1 MKKFISIVLLIA
13 FSFLICVP
21 SISEVVKSPTVES
34 FYQVKSD
41 FFQKSL
47 ALFDLEVVDVMM
59 VDILFEN
66 SGEHDVIDAELEFPA
81 VPEDLTAVILFDGW
95 FIAHGQWDY
104 TSGHSLHVYFWTDD
118 LAQFGRTDS
127 LYLILIHKK
136 D

>member
-13 FSFLICVP
+13 FSFLVCVP
-21 SISEVVKSPTVES
+21 SISEVIKSPNVES

-47 ALFDLEVVDVMM
+47 ALFDLEVVDMMM
-59 VDILFEN
+59 VDIHVDN
-66 SGEHDVIDAELEFPA
+66 SSGHDVIDAELEFPI

-118 LAQFGRTDS
+118 LAQFEHMNG
-127 LYLILIHKK
+127 LYLVLIHKK
-136 D
+136 

>member
-47 ALFDLEVVDVMM
+47 ALFDLEVVDMMM
-59 VDILFEN
+59 VDIHVDNF
-66 SGEHDVIDAELEFPA
+66 SGRDVIDAELEFPI

-118 LAQFGRTDS
+118 LAQFEHMNG
-127 LYLILIHKK
+127 LYLVLIRKK
-136 D
+136 

>member
-13 FSFLICVP
+13 FSFLVCVP
-21 SISEVVKSPTVES
+21 SISEVIKSPNVES

-47 ALFDLEVVDVMM
+47 ALFDLEVVDMMM
-59 VDILFEN
+59 VDIHVDNF
-66 SGEHDVIDAELEFPA
+66 SGRDVIDAELEFPI

-104 TSGHSLHVYFWTDD
+104 TSGHSLHVYFWTND
-118 LAQFGRTDS
+118 LVPFGHTDG
-127 LYLILIHKK
+127 LYLVLIRKK
-136 D
+136 